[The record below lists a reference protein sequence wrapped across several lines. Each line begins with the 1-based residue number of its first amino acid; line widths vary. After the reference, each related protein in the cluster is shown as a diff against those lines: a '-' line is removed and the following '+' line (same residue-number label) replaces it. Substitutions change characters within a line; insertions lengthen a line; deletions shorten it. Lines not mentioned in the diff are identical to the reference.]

1 MLYEVQGSNRMKTV
15 NGKFGKAI
23 VYTNLVD
30 DNSIAQVKE
39 LLDQPFVEGQK
50 VRMMPD
56 IHAGKGCV
64 VGTTMTVTDKICP
77 NLIGVDIG
85 CGMLAVKIDRKDID
99 FDLLDTV
106 IRRYIPCG
114 TNVHPNDDLYYN
126 EYGWDTCQISL
137 EKLYCMSHVD
147 LDRARRS
154 IGTLGGGNHFIEL
167 DEDENGDIW
176 LVIHSGSRHLGV
188 EVAKYYQNQ
197 AIKSLHKLT
206 KDVVNRLVKQMKDEG
221 RESEIQSTIEAMKT
235 DTEKVPDDLCW
246 CEGELFDKYVY
257 DMATVQ
263 DFASI
268 NREVMAKIIC
278 KHMNWKV
285 NWDDCDV
292 WNGREIIE
300 TIHNY
305 LDTDN
310 MIMRKGAVAAYK
322 GLHLIIPMNMRDGS
336 LICVGK
342 GNPAWNYSAP
352 HGAGRVMSRMQA
364 KKQLNLDDYRDT
376 MKNVWSTSVNT
387 STIDEAPMA
396 YKPMES
402 IIENI
407 KTTVDIVSVIKP
419 IYNFKASDGRR

>member
-1 MLYEVQGSNRMKTV
+1 MKSC
-15 NGKFGKAI
+15 NESHAFFG
-23 VYTNLVD
+23 
-30 DNSIAQVKE
+30 KE

-77 NLIGVDIG
+77 NLIGVDIV
-85 CGMLAVKIDRKDID
+85 CGMLATKIDKKEVD
-99 FDLLDTV
+99 FELLDKT
-106 IRRYIPCG
+106 IRRDIPSS
-114 TNVHPNDDLYYN
+114 TNVRRDAVREAYTLDI
-126 EYGWDTCQISL
+126 ES
-137 EKLYCMSHVD
+137 LYCAEHVD
-147 LDRARRS
+147 IDRARKS

-167 DEDENGDIW
+167 DRDSAGDIW

-221 RESEIQSTIEAMKT
+221 REAEIQSTIEAMKT
-235 DTEKVPDDLCW
+235 DTEKVPEDLCW

-278 KHMNWKV
+278 KHMNWSV

-292 WNGREIIE
+292 WNGREAIE

-387 STIDEAPMA
+387 STIDEAPMV

-419 IYNFKASDGRR
+419 IYNFKASEDRRR